1 MLRKKIPRC
10 FSVGK
15 KHLNGE
21 GKTMVIHTKNIFLIL
36 ILISAATFSNEIT
49 LDIIEV
55 QQHGQHIL
63 IDIEIENDSEDI
75 IYFNE
80 NFAPFKFYYSTD
92 VKKWTRSS
100 YHGGTYSANVES
112 SIPLYPE
119 SSMLL
124 QAHLQVYTEEDI
136 ESIKFTGSY
145 FRAIPGKMV
154 KNRLTPLVV
163 EIDW

>member
-1 MLRKKIPRC
+1 MVNHIKK
-10 FSVGK
+10 
-15 KHLNGE
+15 N
-21 GKTMVIHTKNIFLIL
+21 FLVL
-36 ILISAATFSNEIT
+36 ILISAAAYSNEIT
-49 LDIIEV
+49 LRILEV

-80 NFAPFKFYYSTD
+80 NFAPHKFYYSTGD
-92 VKKWTRSS
+92 EKWTRSS
-100 YHGGTYSANVES
+100 CHGGTYSGNIES

-124 QAHLQVYTEEDI
+124 QAHLQVYTEE
-136 ESIKFTGSY
+136 ELENIKFTGSY